1 MLRLIASALLMLI
14 PGTASAAIFVDDDR
28 VTLRADRDLAPVG
41 TVTGGLHVVYGS
53 GFLIDECTVL
63 TARHVGGS
71 IDNILGTPLSFKAA
85 NLASV
90 GIVVAAGQSDPGSS
104 EQRSLDRDWMVIR
117 LKHCLGRRLGFFHLS
132 SAAALYAGNRVI
144 KVESAGY
151 PRDRLVSAGV
161 TIDPDCRVFWVARG
175 QMGHDCATLP
185 GNSGGPLLV
194 RRGDS
199 LLAVGINAAG
209 WDRARPE
216 PFRANDA
223 NLAIDVGYIANAI
236 CRVIAKPNNVFCQ

>member
-1 MLRLIASALLMLI
+1 M
-14 PGTASAAIFVDDDR
+14 
-28 VTLRADRDLAPVG
+28 TLRADRDLAPIG
-41 TVTGGLHVVYGS
+41 TVTGGRHIVYGS

-71 IDNILGTPLSFKAA
+71 IDDILGTPLSFNAA
-85 NLASV
+85 HLVSGGV
-90 GIVVAAGQSDPGSS
+90 VVAAGQSEPGSS
-104 EQRSLDRDWMVIR
+104 EQHSLDRDWMIIR

-151 PRDRLVSAGV
+151 PRDRPISSGV

-194 RRGDS
+194 RDGDKW
-199 LLAVGINAAG
+199 LAVGINAAG
-209 WDRARPE
+209 WDRATPE
-216 PFRANDA
+216 AFHANDA
-223 NLAIDVGYIANAI
+223 NMAIDIGYIASAI
-236 CRVIAKPNNVFCQ
+236 CRVIAKPDNGFCRK